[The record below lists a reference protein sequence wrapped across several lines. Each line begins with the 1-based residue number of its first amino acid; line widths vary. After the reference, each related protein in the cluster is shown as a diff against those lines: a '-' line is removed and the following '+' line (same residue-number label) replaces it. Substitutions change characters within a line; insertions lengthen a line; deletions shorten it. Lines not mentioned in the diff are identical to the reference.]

1 VAVSRPDLPP
11 GLTAAEFG
19 AVRATPLFARLSEP
33 AVGALVQA
41 ATVHT
46 YPPDALVFSVGDG
59 ADGFF
64 IVLSGSIQLFVLTAE
79 GAETVIEIVGA
90 GASFAEAAMFA
101 SARFPVNCATLVET
115 RLLKLHRGDFLGR
128 LERDPRLALQIV
140 VSLERWQHR
149 LTAELWH
156 LKARTPAQRL
166 AWLLVTLSDAESGS
180 AALTLPHAKGTIAA
194 RIGIAPET
202 LSRAFARLAELGVAT
217 RGSRVTIADVAR
229 LRDYCGL

>member
-1 VAVSRPDLPP
+1 MAVNRPDLPA
-11 GLTAAEFG
+11 GLTTAEFRS
-19 AVRATPLFARLSEP
+19 VCATPLFARLSEP
-33 AVGALVQA
+33 TVGALVQA
-41 ATVHT
+41 ASVHT
-46 YPPDALVFSVGDG
+46 YPLEALVFSAGDV

-64 IVLSGSIQLFVLTAE
+64 IVLSGSVQLFVLTAE

-149 LTAELWH
+149 LTGELWQ
-156 LKARTPAQRL
+156 LKARTPSQRL
-166 AWLLVTLSDAESGS
+166 AWLLVTLSGAEAGP
-180 AALTLPHAKGTIAA
+180 AVVTLPHAKGTIAA

-202 LSRAFARLAELGVAT
+202 LSRAFARLAELGVET
-217 RGSRVTIADVAR
+217 RGSRVTIAEVAR